1 METSVRTV
9 ILAGWLIDGT
19 GRPPGGGAA
28 VVVDGERIVAVDTA
42 PGWKD
47 TRGDRIIDCTHLT
60 VLPGMIDGHVHLTF
74 NAGPNNLDVIRTMQ
88 DEDDAARALRGLAN
102 AQDALRAGVTT
113 VRDCGGR
120 GLATLAVRDA
130 IRRGLVTGPRVLA
143 SGMPITTTAGH
154 LHYCGLV
161 ADTADELRKAVR
173 SMCQAGVDFIKV
185 CATGGMMTDGS
196 NPLRPQYRLEELQV
210 AVDEAHRLGRPV
222 AAHILNA
229 EAIRSCLAAGVDTF
243 EHCLWLAPDGTTQY
257 DPDVATEL
265 ARTRRYAGVTASGIV
280 RQLLPAQEDS
290 PEERKRKQSALH
302 DRFVGE
308 RAMWAAGV
316 PMMLHTDAGV
326 RFTPFAEF
334 APALEVA
341 IAGMGITSLK
351 AIGMVTRIPA
361 EGLGLATD
369 LGTVE
374 PGKRADLVA
383 VAGDPLANVTDLAR
397 VQYVW
402 QGGRMV
408 VNDGRVSAG
417 WASRT

>member
-1 METSVRTV
+1 MQTV
-9 ILAGWLIDGT
+9 ILAGSLIDGT
-19 GRPPGGGAA
+19 GRPSGGGAA
-28 VVVDGERIVAVDTA
+28 VVMDGEHIVAVDTA

-47 TRGDRIIDCTHLT
+47 TRGNQIVDCTHLT
-60 VLPGMIDGHVHLTF
+60 VLPGMIDAHVHLTF
-74 NAGPNNLDVIRTMQ
+74 NAGPNNLDVIRTLLA
-88 DEDDAARALRGLAN
+88 EDDAARALRGLAN

-120 GLATLAVRDA
+120 GLVTLAVRDA
-130 IRRGLVTGPRVLA
+130 IRCGLVTGPRVLA

-173 SMCQAGVDFIKV
+173 SMCQAGVDFVKV
-185 CATGGMMTDGS
+185 CATGGMMTEGS
-196 NPLRPQYRLEELQV
+196 NPLQPQYRPDELQA

-257 DPDVATEL
+257 APDVAAEL
-265 ARTRRYAGVTASGIV
+265 AHARRYAGVTASGIV
-280 RQLLPAQEDS
+280 RQLLPKRDDS
-290 PEERKRKQSALH
+290 AEERARKLAALH

-308 RAMWAAGV
+308 RAMWAVGV

-341 IAGMGITSLK
+341 IAGMGIAPLE

-361 EGLGLATD
+361 EGLGLAAE

-374 PGKRADLVA
+374 AGKRADLVA
-383 VAGDPLANVTDLAR
+383 VAGDPMTNVADLAR

-402 QGGRMV
+402 QNGRMV
-408 VNDGRVSAG
+408 VNDGRVSPG
-417 WASRT
+417 WASGN